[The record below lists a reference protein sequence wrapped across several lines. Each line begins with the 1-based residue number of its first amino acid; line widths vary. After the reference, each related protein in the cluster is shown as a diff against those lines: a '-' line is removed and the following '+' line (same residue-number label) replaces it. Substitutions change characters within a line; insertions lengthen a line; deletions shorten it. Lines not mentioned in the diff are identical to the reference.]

1 MELKYINDSNHINYG
16 MDAIKHQ
23 NQNSIENTKYSTTLM
38 KNCGF
43 DPIFFHDIQKYV
55 YVYEKNP
62 MKKVYSTN
70 AVLAIPINEEE
81 SANKKNPKKSYVA
94 EDKELYEQEELNKI
108 LDNNIL
114 CINPKNQNQSP
125 IPNKNK
131 KMSAF
136 QETPHLNSILQ
147 NINNDVIN
155 NNKLINSYKS
165 KVKTKFFK
173 IYDTNSINIQ
183 GKIKYK
189 LFHKCCYPGCN
200 RTFSS
205 SGWLKAHFKEHLKQ
219 IHNSQFSILFK
230 KFIYKEQINSMNTKN
245 KNFNIVHNEK
255 SGYNNININNSQKKA
270 PFIIDKENK

>member
-1 MELKYINDSNHINYG
+1 MKTKFLNEKNKIIYNMKANDQQLNKGN
-16 MDAIKHQ
+16 K
-23 NQNSIENTKYSTTLM
+23 KYSNILM

-43 DPIFFHDIQKYV
+43 DPIFFNDMQKYV

-62 MKKVYSTN
+62 MKKVYSSN

-81 SANKKNPKKSYVA
+81 SAIKKNPKKSYVA
-94 EDKELYEQEELNKI
+94 EDKESYEQEELNKI

-131 KMSAF
+131 RMSAF
-136 QETPHLNSILQ
+136 QETSHLNSLVQ

-155 NNKLINSYKS
+155 NNKLINTYKS
-165 KVKTKFFK
+165 KIRTKFLK

-219 IHNSQFSILFK
+219 IHNSRFSLLFK
-230 KFIYKEQINSMNTKN
+230 KYIYNEQMNKINN
-245 KNFNIVHNEK
+245 KNNNFNHEK
-255 SGYNNININNSQKKA
+255 SGNNKENKIVKKT
-270 PFIIDKENK
+270 FFVIDKENK

>member
-1 MELKYINDSNHINYG
+1 MKLNGANELNNNKIIYNMNPPIAKNQHI
-16 MDAIKHQ
+16 
-23 NQNSIENTKYSTTLM
+23 IEDKKYSTTLM

-43 DPIFFHDIQKYV
+43 DPIFFNDIQKYV

-62 MKKVYSTN
+62 MKKVYSSN

-81 SANKKNPKKSYVA
+81 LPNKKNPKKSYVA
-94 EDKELYEQEELNKI
+94 EDKESYEQEELNKI

-114 CINPKNQNQSP
+114 CINQKNQNQSP
-125 IPNKNK
+125 VPNKNK
-131 KMSAF
+131 RMSAF
-136 QETPHLNSILQ
+136 QENPHLNSLLQ

-155 NNKLINSYKS
+155 NNKLINTYKS
-165 KVKTKFFK
+165 RIRTKFLK

-219 IHNSQFSILFK
+219 IHNSQFSLLFK
-230 KFIYKEQINSMNTKN
+230 KFIYSEEQN
-245 KNFNIVHNEK
+245 KNYFDFVNKEK
-255 SGYNNININNSQKKA
+255 NGKNNVNNIQKKA
-270 PFIIDKENK
+270 PFVIDKEEK

>member
-1 MELKYINDSNHINYG
+1 MKTNFINEKNKIIYNMKTNDQQLNIGN
-16 MDAIKHQ
+16 K
-23 NQNSIENTKYSTTLM
+23 KYSNILM

-43 DPIFFHDIQKYV
+43 DPIFFNDMQKYV

-62 MKKVYSTN
+62 MKKVYSSN

-81 SANKKNPKKSYVA
+81 SAIKKNPKKSYVA
-94 EDKELYEQEELNKI
+94 EDKESYEQEELNKI

-131 KMSAF
+131 RMSAF
-136 QETPHLNSILQ
+136 QETPHLNSLVQ

-155 NNKLINSYKS
+155 NNKLINTYKS
-165 KVKTKFFK
+165 KIRTKFLK

-219 IHNSQFSILFK
+219 IHNSRFSLLFK
-230 KFIYKEQINSMNTKN
+230 KYIYNEQMNKTSN
-245 KNFNIVHNEK
+245 KNNNFNHEK
-255 SGYNNININNSQKKA
+255 NGNNKENKFVKKT
-270 PFIIDKENK
+270 FFVIDKESK

>member
-1 MELKYINDSNHINYG
+1 MSFNFTNEINNNMMFNIDQPV
-16 MDAIKHQ
+16 ATKQ
-23 NQNSIENTKYSTTLM
+23 NNAEDIKYSTTLM

-43 DPIFFHDIQKYV
+43 DPIFFNDIQKYV

-62 MKKVYSTN
+62 MKKVYSSN

-81 SANKKNPKKSYVA
+81 QQKRKHKKSYVA
-94 EDKELYEQEELNKI
+94 EDKESYEQEELNNI

-114 CINPKNQNQSP
+114 CINQKNQSQSP

-131 KMSAF
+131 RMSAF
-136 QETPHLNSILQ
+136 TETPHLNSLIQ

-155 NNKLINSYKS
+155 NNKLINTYKS
-165 KVKTKFFK
+165 KIRTKFLK

-219 IHNSQFSILFK
+219 IHNSQFSLLFK
-230 KFIYKEQINSMNTKN
+230 KFIYNDIKNQYDYINKEKIDNND
-245 KNFNIVHNEK
+245 I
-255 SGYNNININNSQKKA
+255 NNIKKKA
-270 PFIIDKENK
+270 PFVIDKENN

>member
-1 MELKYINDSNHINYG
+1 MKFNYTNEINNNNIIFNMNPPLSKNEN
-16 MDAIKHQ
+16 
-23 NQNSIENTKYSTTLM
+23 NIEDTSYSTTLM

-43 DPIFFHDIQKYV
+43 DPIFFNNIQKYI

-62 MKKVYSTN
+62 MKKVYSSN
-70 AVLAIPINEEE
+70 AVLAIPITEEDPL
-81 SANKKNPKKSYVA
+81 NKKIHKKSYVA
-94 EDKELYEQEELNKI
+94 EDKESYEREELNKI

-125 IPNKNK
+125 ILNKNK
-131 KMSAF
+131 RMSAF
-136 QETPHLNSILQ
+136 QETPHFNSLLQ

-155 NNKLINSYKS
+155 NNKLINTYKS
-165 KVKTKFFK
+165 KLKTKFFK

-219 IHNSQFSILFK
+219 IHNSQFSLLFK
-230 KFIYKEQINSMNTKN
+230 KFIYNNEQNKNYDDFLNKIKNGNSNINVNNTK
-245 KNFNIVHNEK
+245 
-255 SGYNNININNSQKKA
+255 KKA
-270 PFIIDKENK
+270 TFIIDKDNK

>member
-1 MELKYINDSNHINYG
+1 MEFKSTNEKNSNEMIYNINPSNT
-16 MDAIKHQ
+16 K
-23 NQNSIENTKYSTTLM
+23 NQNILENKKYSTTLM

-43 DPIFFHDIQKYV
+43 DPIFFNDIQKYV

-62 MKKVYSTN
+62 MKKVYSSN

-81 SANKKNPKKSYVA
+81 QQNKKKHKKSYVA
-94 EDKELYEQEELNKI
+94 EDKESYEQEELNKI

-114 CINPKNQNQSP
+114 CINPKNQNPSP

-131 KMSAF
+131 RMSAF
-136 QETPHLNSILQ
+136 TETPQLNSLVQ
-147 NINNDVIN
+147 NINNDVLN
-155 NNKLINSYKS
+155 NNILINTYKS
-165 KVKTKFFK
+165 KIRTKFLK

-205 SGWLKAHFKEHLKQ
+205 SGWLKAHLKEHLKQ
-219 IHNSQFSILFK
+219 IHNSNFSLLFK
-230 KFIYKEQINSMNTKN
+230 KFIYNDNNN
-245 KNFNIVHNEK
+245 KNNFDNGNKEMN
-255 SGYNNININNSQKKA
+255 GNNNTNINNQKKKA
-270 PFIIDKENK
+270 PFIIDKENN

>member
-1 MELKYINDSNHINYG
+1 MKLNGVNELNNNKIIYNMNPPLTKKEKNIE
-16 MDAIKHQ
+16 DA
-23 NQNSIENTKYSTTLM
+23 NYSTTLM

-43 DPIFFHDIQKYV
+43 DPIFFNNIKKYI

-62 MKKVYSTN
+62 MKKVYSSN

-81 SANKKNPKKSYVA
+81 PLIKKNWKKSYVA
-94 EDKELYEQEELNKI
+94 EDKESYELEELNKI

-114 CINPKNQNQSP
+114 CINPKNQNQSQ
-125 IPNKNK
+125 ILNSKR
-131 KMSAF
+131 MSAF
-136 QETPHLNSILQ
+136 QETPHFNSLLQ

-165 KVKTKFFK
+165 KLNTKFYK
-173 IYDTNSINIQ
+173 ICDTNSLNIQ

-219 IHNSQFSILFK
+219 IHNSQFSLLFK
-230 KFIYKEQINSMNTKN
+230 KFIYNEIHDKNDFGFVNKEKN
-245 KNFNIVHNEK
+245 GN
-255 SGYNNININNSQKKA
+255 NNINVNKLKKKA
-270 PFIIDKENK
+270 PFIIDKDNN

>member
-1 MELKYINDSNHINYG
+1 MKFNYTNEINNNNNIIFNMNPPLSKNEN
-16 MDAIKHQ
+16 
-23 NQNSIENTKYSTTLM
+23 NIEDTSYSTTLM

-43 DPIFFHDIQKYV
+43 DPIFFNNIQKYI

-62 MKKVYSTN
+62 MKKVYSSN
-70 AVLAIPINEEE
+70 AVLAIPITEEDPL
-81 SANKKNPKKSYVA
+81 NKKIHKKSYVA
-94 EDKELYEQEELNKI
+94 EDKESYEREELNKI

-125 IPNKNK
+125 ILNKNK
-131 KMSAF
+131 RMSAF
-136 QETPHLNSILQ
+136 QETPHFNSLLQ

-155 NNKLINSYKS
+155 NNKLINTYKS
-165 KVKTKFFK
+165 KLKTKFFK

-219 IHNSQFSILFK
+219 IHNSQFSLLFK
-230 KFIYKEQINSMNTKN
+230 KFIYNNEQNKNYVDFVNKVKNGNSNINVNNTK
-245 KNFNIVHNEK
+245 
-255 SGYNNININNSQKKA
+255 KKA
-270 PFIIDKENK
+270 TFIIDKDNK

>member
-1 MELKYINDSNHINYG
+1 MEFKSTNEKNNNEMIYNINPSNS
-16 MDAIKHQ
+16 K
-23 NQNSIENTKYSTTLM
+23 NQNILENKKYSTTLM

-43 DPIFFHDIQKYV
+43 DPIFFNDIQKYV

-62 MKKVYSTN
+62 MKKVYSSN

-81 SANKKNPKKSYVA
+81 QQNKKKHKKSYVA
-94 EDKELYEQEELNKI
+94 EDKESYEREELNKI

-114 CINPKNQNQSP
+114 CINSKNQNPSP

-131 KMSAF
+131 RMSAF
-136 QETPHLNSILQ
+136 TETPQLNSLVQ
-147 NINNDVIN
+147 NINNDVLN
-155 NNKLINSYKS
+155 NNILINTYKS
-165 KVKTKFFK
+165 KIRTKFLK

-205 SGWLKAHFKEHLKQ
+205 SGWLKAHLKEHLKQ
-219 IHNSQFSILFK
+219 IHNSHFSLLFK
-230 KFIYKEQINSMNTKN
+230 KFIYNGNNN
-245 KNFNIVHNEK
+245 KNNFDNGNKEINE
-255 SGYNNININNSQKKA
+255 YNNTNVNNQKKKA
-270 PFIIDKENK
+270 PFIIDKENN

>member
-1 MELKYINDSNHINYG
+1 MNNNLINNMNPPK
-16 MDAIKHQ
+16 AK
-23 NQNSIENTKYSTTLM
+23 NQNSREDRQYSTTLM

-43 DPIFFHDIQKYV
+43 DPIFFNDIQKYV

-62 MKKVYSTN
+62 MKKVYSSN
-70 AVLAIPINEEE
+70 AVLAIPINEVELP
-81 SANKKNPKKSYVA
+81 NKKNSKKTYVT
-94 EDKELYEQEELNKI
+94 EDKESYEQEELNKI

-125 IPNKNK
+125 VPNKNK
-131 KMSAF
+131 RMSAF
-136 QETPHLNSILQ
+136 QENPHLNSLLQ

-155 NNKLINSYKS
+155 NNKLISTYKS
-165 KVKTKFFK
+165 RIRTKFLK

-219 IHNSQFSILFK
+219 IHNSQFSLLFK
-230 KFIYKEQINSMNTKN
+230 KFIYNDVENNNYFDVVNKDKNCKIN
-245 KNFNIVHNEK
+245 V
-255 SGYNNININNSQKKA
+255 NNIQKKA
-270 PFIIDKENK
+270 PFVIDREEK